1 MTQPTIDH
9 ATPPPHATE
18 PPRIAGIVRRAA
30 ERMRS
35 PRLQRPALIWLV
47 ALVVSACA
55 APAATNAPA
64 LRQGAPEDAQTQAD
78 FWTQAARPYQ
88 GTILHGISEDSP
100 PSLYIRDTLAPA
112 FEAATGIRIDLK
124 ISTNPTIEQTI
135 AANSAAYDFVY
146 VEQDVIYDYLKD
158 DLLTD
163 LSALLAAHPELTA
176 PDFDITDFTDF
187 VDEFRSPEDG
197 ALYGIPIEA
206 FIKTYA
212 YRKDLFEDPAIRA
225 AFEADYSYPLAP
237 AVTIEQYRDIAEFF
251 TRYGA
256 AHNLDLWGSSAQATL
271 NHNASTY
278 EFLETI
284 APSFGIYNWGINL
297 ATMHATTANGG
308 ALDSDQAKAALTFW
322 LDMLKFAPP
331 ESTTSTWTEVA
342 ETFAAGRVAQGW
354 LYGENT
360 AWITTDPTRSQIV
373 GQLGV
378 ALPPSAPGVVED
390 AIVGAGYLG
399 YYDGAA
405 FGIPTH
411 SARKEAALLWLQ
423 YLGQPSVQPEW
434 AVETARVVHLS
445 TFDDPLVQA
454 QDQRLNGY
462 FTLMKRQGNLFV
474 GAPPV
479 AFHVEVRDAIVP
491 YIHGAIAGTMTPDEA
506 LDGAA
511 AAVDALLVELG
522 YADAP

>member
-1 MTQPTIDH
+1 MTQPTIDRT
-9 ATPPPHATE
+9 ATPHQPSATALTADGVC
-18 PPRIAGIVRRAA
+18 RAHRR
-30 ERMRS
+30 R
-35 PRLQRPALIWLV
+35 RLWTFLWL
-47 ALVVSACA
+47 ATLLLSACMRAGA
-55 APAATNAPA
+55 ADAPV
-64 LRQGAPEDAQTQAD
+64 LRQGAPVAAQAEVD
-78 FWTQAARPYQ
+78 FWAQAGRPYE

-135 AANSAAYDFVY
+135 TANSAAYDFVY
-146 VEQDVIYDYLKD
+146 VEQDVIYDYLQD

-163 LSALLAAHPELTA
+163 LSALFAAHPELAA
-176 PDFDITDFTDF
+176 PAFDITDFTDF
-187 VDEFRSPEDG
+187 VDEFRSPENG

-225 AFEADYSYPLAP
+225 TFEATYNYPLAP

-256 AHNLDLWGSSAQATL
+256 AHDLELWGSSAQATI

-297 ATMHATTANGG
+297 TTMHATTANGG
-308 ALDSDQAKAALTFW
+308 ALDSDQAKAALAFW
-322 LDMLKFAPP
+322 LDMIRFAPP

-360 AWITTDPTRSQIV
+360 AWITTDPARSQIV

-411 SARKEAALLWLQ
+411 SPRKEAALLWLQ

-454 QDQRLNGY
+454 QDERLNGY

-491 YIHGAIAGTMTPDEA
+491 FIHQAIAGTMTPDEA

-522 YADAP
+522 YADAQ